1 VILLILRGHKH
12 ALQNSLNKFF
22 SAIGRCLKVPT
33 ASAYCQARQKL
44 RPEVFQHL
52 TNYVCDNFYRLY
64 EKDGLV
70 QRWLGRRLV
79 ACDGTYLNLP
89 DNEET
94 RAEFFLQTNQ
104 FEGVEVVQALTCVLY
119 DLLNGLALCATLGTR
134 TGETLPLLE
143 QLWEKAKPGDIL
155 ILDRGY
161 ADYRVLASAVAAS
174 GRDVVIRLP
183 MSGFKEARPLFI
195 KGEGSPAEKIVEL
208 KYSPKAR
215 KYLREHGLPECIRV
229 RFIRVELKNGGV
241 EVLATT
247 LLDSE
252 QYPAPEFKW
261 LYGKRWG
268 EETFFNRVKNIF
280 EVERFSGTSPLAIRQ
295 DHYGVL
301 FLATLE
307 SVFAASDQQ
316 VLSEKSRQ
324 RQQQREAKE
333 EASQT
338 GTETEVVPTKRQVT
352 EPQVNHATSYVALLD
367 RVVELLLG
375 NDSAEKILEEMHHL
389 FRTSPTRVRPGRSF
403 ERKPEKQ
410 HRAERLRYHKYRK
423 KIIA

>member
-1 VILLILRGHKH
+1 
-12 ALQNSLNKFF
+12 LQNSLNKFF
-22 SAIGRCLKVPT
+22 SGIGKCLKVPT

-44 RPEVFQHL
+44 RPEVFEHL
-52 TNYVCDNFYRLY
+52 TNFVCDNFYRLY

-70 QRWLGRRLV
+70 QRWRGRRLV

-94 RAEFFLQTNQ
+94 RAEFFLQSNQ
-104 FEGVEVVQALTCVLY
+104 YEGAEAVQALTCVLF

-134 TGETLPLLE
+134 TGETMPLLE
-143 QLWEKAKPGDIL
+143 QLWEKTKPGDIL

-161 ADYRVLASAVAAS
+161 ADYRVLASAVAAG

-195 KGEGSPAEKIVEL
+195 KREGSPAEKIVEL

-229 RFIRVELKNGGV
+229 RFIRVELKNGEV

-252 QYPAPEFKW
+252 QYPAAEFKW

-268 EETFFNRVKNIF
+268 EETFFDRVKNIF
-280 EVERFSGTSPLAIRQ
+280 EVERFSGTSPVAIRQ
-295 DHYGVL
+295 DYYGVL

-307 SVFAASDQQ
+307 SVFAASDQRA
-316 VLSEKSRQ
+316 LIEKSRQ
-324 RQQQREAKE
+324 RQQQREAKA
-333 EASQT
+333 EAEIQA
-338 GTETEVVPTKRQVT
+338 GKETEVVMPKKRQVT

-375 NDSAEKILEEMHHL
+375 DGLAENILEEMHHL
-389 FRTSPTRVRPGRSF
+389 FRTSPTRVRPGRNF
-403 ERKPEKQ
+403 ERKREER
-410 HRAERLRYHKYRK
+410 HRPQRLRWHKYGK